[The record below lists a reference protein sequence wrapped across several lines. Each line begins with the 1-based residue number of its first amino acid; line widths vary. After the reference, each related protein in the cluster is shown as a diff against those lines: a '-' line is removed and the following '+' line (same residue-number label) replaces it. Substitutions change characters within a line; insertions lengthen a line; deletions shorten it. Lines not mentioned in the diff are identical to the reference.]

1 MENRNEKKTLS
12 PAESESSSG
21 SDEGLRP
28 VNEIA
33 GELDVHPGLVTQWK
47 KIATDGLPELF
58 SKPDKNGK
66 QDGEYL
72 TSRLYEEVGRLKM
85 ELDWLKKKSGQLR

>member
-1 MENRNEKKTLS
+1 MRRKHS
-12 PAESESSSG
+12 PKLKAKAALEAMK
-21 SDEGLRP
+21 GLRP

-58 SKPDKNGK
+58 RKPDKKRK
-66 QDGEYL
+66 QNEDAL
-72 TSRLYEEVGRLKM
+72 TSRLYEEVGRLKI
-85 ELDWLKKKSGQLR
+85 ELDWLKKKSEQLR